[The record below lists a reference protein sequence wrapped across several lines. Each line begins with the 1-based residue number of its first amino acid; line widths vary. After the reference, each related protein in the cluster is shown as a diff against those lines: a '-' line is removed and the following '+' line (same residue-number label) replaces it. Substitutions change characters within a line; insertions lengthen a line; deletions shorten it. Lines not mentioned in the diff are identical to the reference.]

1 MKVFLDANVL
11 VSVLNHEMPT
21 FTYSARVMSLPQ
33 YRSQYRLFTSPICL
47 AIAYYFAEKKC
58 GSKRAIEKM
67 QILSSQINVTS
78 IGQEEVFL
86 VNNNKKIND
95 YEDGLQ
101 YYSAINAQC
110 EMIITENFKDFFFS
124 EIPVY
129 TSKDFILN
137 VL

>member
-21 FTYSARVMSLPQ
+21 FTYSARVLSV
-33 YRSQYRLFTSPICL
+33 SQFRPHYQLFTSPICL

-67 QILSSQINVTS
+67 QILSSEIGITS

-86 VNNNKKIND
+86 VNTNKKIND

-101 YYSAINAQC
+101 YYSALSSGCQ
-110 EMIITENFKDFFFS
+110 MIITENKSDFFFS
-124 EIPVY
+124 EIPVHN
-129 TSKDFILN
+129 SKEFILE

>member
-1 MKVFLDANVL
+1 MNVFLDANVL

-33 YRSQYRLFTSPICL
+33 YFAQYRLFTSPICL

-67 QILSSQINVTS
+67 QILSSQIKITS
-78 IGQEEVFL
+78 IGQEEVL
-86 VNNNKKIND
+86 SVNNNKKIND

-110 EMIITENFKDFFFS
+110 DLIITENLKDFFFS
-124 EIPVY
+124 EIPVH

>member
-1 MKVFLDANVL
+1 MNIFLDANIL

-21 FTYSARVMSLPQ
+21 FSYSARVMSLPTF
-33 YRSQYRLFTSPICL
+33 RSNFKLFTSPICL

-58 GSKRAIEKM
+58 GSKKAIEKM
-67 QILSSQINVTS
+67 KILSTQIEITS
-78 IGQEEVFL
+78 IGPAEVFS

-101 YYSAINAQC
+101 YYAALNAKC
-110 EMIITENFKDFFFS
+110 DVIITENISDFFFS
-124 EIPVY
+124 EIPVH

>member
-1 MKVFLDANVL
+1 MNIFLDAKIL

-21 FTYSARVMSLPQ
+21 FSYSARVMSLPNF
-33 YRSQYRLFTSPICL
+33 RSNFKLFTSPICL

-58 GSKRAIEKM
+58 GNIKAIEKIK
-67 QILSSQINVTS
+67 ILSNQIQITS
-78 IGQEEVFL
+78 IGPGEVYA
-86 VNNNKKIND
+86 VNINNKIND

-101 YYSAINAQC
+101 YYAALNAKC
-110 EMIITENFKDFFFS
+110 DMIITENIGDFFFS

>member
-33 YRSQYRLFTSPICL
+33 YRSQYRLFTSPLCL

-58 GSKRAIEKM
+58 GNKRAIEKM

>member
-33 YRSQYRLFTSPICL
+33 YRSQYRLFTSPLCL

>member
-1 MKVFLDANVL
+1 MKIFLDANVL

-33 YRSQYRLFTSPICL
+33 YRTHYKLFTSPICL

-58 GSKRAIEKM
+58 GNMKAIEKM
-67 QILSSQINVTS
+67 IILSNQIQITS
-78 IGQEEVFL
+78 IGHEEVVM
-86 VNNNKKIND
+86 VNSNKKIND

-101 YYSAINAQC
+101 YYAAINAKC
-110 EMIITENFKDFFFS
+110 DMIISENTKDFFFS
-124 EIPVY
+124 EIPVH
-129 TSKDFILN
+129 TSKSFILN

>member
-21 FTYSARVMSLPQ
+21 FTYSARVMSLPH
-33 YRSQYRLFTSPICL
+33 YRVQYRLFTSPICL

-67 QILSSQINVTS
+67 QILLSQIQVTS

-110 EMIITENFKDFFFS
+110 DMIITENLKDFFFS

-137 VL
+137 VF

>member
-1 MKVFLDANVL
+1 MNIFLDANIL

-21 FTYSARVMSLPQ
+21 FSYSARVMSLPTF
-33 YRSQYRLFTSPICL
+33 RSNFKLFTSPICL

-58 GSKRAIEKM
+58 GNKKAIEKIK
-67 QILSSQINVTS
+67 ILSNQIQITS
-78 IGQEEVFL
+78 IGPDEVYA
-86 VNNNKKIND
+86 VNINNKIND

-101 YYSAINAQC
+101 YYAALNAKC
-110 EMIITENFKDFFFS
+110 DMIITENIGDFFFS

-129 TSKDFILN
+129 TPKDYILN

>member
-11 VSVLNHEMPT
+11 VSVLNHEMPI

-33 YRSQYRLFTSPICL
+33 YQAHYQLFTSPICL

-67 QILSSQINVTS
+67 QILSNQIKVTS

-101 YYSAINAQC
+101 YYSAKQAGCQI
-110 EMIITENFKDFFFS
+110 IITENVKDFYFS
-124 EIPVY
+124 EIPVH

>member
-1 MKVFLDANVL
+1 
-11 VSVLNHEMPT
+11 
-21 FTYSARVMSLPQ
+21 LPQ
-33 YRSQYRLFTSPICL
+33 YQPHYQLFTSPICL
-47 AIAYYFAEKKC
+47 AIACYFAEKKC
-58 GSKRAIEKM
+58 GNKRAIEKM
-67 QILSSQINVTS
+67 QIISSQIEVTS

-101 YYSAINAQC
+101 YYSAKQAGCQ
-110 EMIITENFKDFFFS
+110 MIITENVKDFYFS
-124 EIPVY
+124 EIPVH

>member
-1 MKVFLDANVL
+1 MNIFLDANIL

-21 FTYSARVMSLPQ
+21 FSYSARVMSLPTF
-33 YRSQYRLFTSPICL
+33 RSNFKLFTSPICL

-58 GSKRAIEKM
+58 GSKKAIEKIK
-67 QILSSQINVTS
+67 ILSNQIQITS
-78 IGQEEVFL
+78 IGPGEVYA
-86 VNNNKKIND
+86 VNINKKIND

-101 YYSAINAQC
+101 YYAALDAKC
-110 EMIITENFKDFFFS
+110 DMIITENIGDFFFS

-129 TSKDFILN
+129 TPKDYILN

>member
-1 MKVFLDANVL
+1 MNIFLDANIL

-21 FTYSARVMSLPQ
+21 FSYSARVMSLPTF
-33 YRSQYRLFTSPICL
+33 RSNFKLFTSPNCL

-58 GSKRAIEKM
+58 GNKKAIEKIK
-67 QILSSQINVTS
+67 ILSNQIQITS
-78 IGQEEVFL
+78 IGPDEVYA
-86 VNNNKKIND
+86 VKINNKIND

-101 YYSAINAQC
+101 YYAALNAKC
-110 EMIITENFKDFFFS
+110 DMIITENIGDFFFS

-129 TSKDFILN
+129 TPKDYILN

>member
-21 FTYSARVMSLPQ
+21 FTYSARVISLPQ
-33 YRSQYRLFTSPICL
+33 YRSQYRLFTSPLCL